1 MRGRSRSQPSVVFD
15 PPCQHLCSSNVRTAS
30 HPRRSGEQVLK
41 STCKGGA
48 KRYSINGWH
57 GVEGACTF
65 SPQLWSRS
73 PPRICARA
81 IVIEP
86 QPKHRVNNPIRP
98 SMLCMTSPLESKV
111 LGAFLLAAK
120 EELR

>member
-57 GVEGACTF
+57 GVEGAYTF
-65 SPQLWSRS
+65 SPQPWSRS
-73 PPRICARA
+73 PPRTIARV
-81 IVIEP
+81 ILIEP
-86 QPKHRVNNPIRP
+86 QPSLLSEKPNAGLSDNQFAGP
-98 SMLCMTSPLESKV
+98 SS
-111 LGAFLLAAK
+111 A
-120 EELR
+120 